1 MKITWDR
8 LPYAVSV
15 LALFYG
21 VYLILFRHRFPL
33 AFHFLLPF
41 GLEKRWQ
48 GEILFVC
55 CCPLRQEAVGSRFCG
70 LELLSFASER
80 KREKTP
86 IVDVLWFMPMQYSTK
101 TEVAEILSDY
111 QKSANKTRRMVTLH
125 RPDLFPHTPAYDLFP
140 CTVDI

>member
-33 AFHFLLPF
+33 AFHFSLPF

-48 GEILFVC
+48 GEIFFVC
-55 CCPLRQEAVGSRFCG
+55 CCPLRQEAVGSRVCG
-70 LELLSFASER
+70 VELLSFASER

-111 QKSANKTRRMVTLH
+111 QKSANKTRRA
-125 RPDLFPHTPAYDLFP
+125 FG
-140 CTVDI
+140 